1 MFRCTECSDFD
12 YCFMCMCTAEITHT
26 HSSWERRAPLDGSFE
41 EQEPDAFDVADD
53 ALPVRLASTVD
64 LD

>member
-1 MFRCTECSDFD
+1 
-12 YCFMCMCTAEITHT
+12 MCMCTAEITHT